1 MANEM
6 TTFFA
11 ACPRALL
18 TAMTLA
24 LVACGDSSSPPAS
37 SGASGN
43 GGNAGSGAAGA
54 AGGAS
59 TVGAGGG
66 YSGAGGASTSAT
78 TGAGGGAGDG
88 GGGGGDDAGDAAGDD
103 AGRDAGSMGD
113 GSLLDRSGDVTPGTR
128 VVLFAGGGTGNDGVQ
143 ATQARL
149 AQPFAVARDP
159 MAGDFYI
166 AEYSG
171 NRIRRVDNNGVI
183 GTVVGPGAAGDAGRI
198 TLNEPHH
205 ILFPPQGGDLFIG
218 DTFNSRIFRL
228 DVKTGVVTP
237 FAANAGFGKTFC
249 LAFDP
254 KGERLYVADTDNKRV
269 RAVDLATSMV
279 STVAG
284 NGSTGKPT
292 DGATATQAPLV
303 DPRAIAVDSK
313 GNLYIL
319 ERDGN
324 ALRVVDTAG
333 KIRTVAGTGQV
344 GNSGDGGNALMA
356 TMNGPKHVSVDL
368 VDDVIITD
376 TENHVIR
383 KLLVA
388 QGRIVRIVGTGTQGS
403 AGVPGPPAGAQLAR
417 PHGVFVAPDGKLYL
431 SDSLNNR
438 VLRVE

>member
-1 MANEM
+1 MDNWM
-6 TTFFA
+6 TTVV
-11 ACPRALL
+11 ALSRLFL
-18 TAMTLA
+18 TAA
-24 LVACGDSSSPPAS
+24 AAAVVACADSASPPAS
-37 SGASGN
+37 GSGGN
-43 GGNAGSGAAGA
+43 GGSGGGAGVA
-54 AGGAS
+54 GAS
-59 TVGAGGG
+59 TVAAGGG
-66 YSGAGGASTSAT
+66 GSGGGSASGST
-78 TGAGGGAGDG
+78 TGAGGSAGD

-103 AGRDAGSMGD
+103 AARDAGTMSDGRLVDRAGGGD
-113 GSLLDRSGDVTPGTR
+113 GPMTGTR

-143 ATQARL
+143 ATQAKL
-149 AQPFAVARDP
+149 AQPFAVAHDP
-159 MAGDFYI
+159 LAGDFYI
-166 AEYSG
+166 AEYAG
-171 NRIRRVDNNGVI
+171 NRIRRVDTGGVI
-183 GTVVGPGAAGDAGRI
+183 STVVGTGAPGDAGRI
-198 TLNEPHH
+198 TLNQPHH

-218 DTFNSRIFRL
+218 DTFNSRLFRL
-228 DVKTGVVTP
+228 DVKTGAVAP

-254 KGERLYVADTDNKRV
+254 KGEKLYVADTDNKRV

-279 STVAG
+279 TTVAG
-284 NGSTGKPT
+284 NGSTGKPA

-333 KIRTVAGTGQV
+333 KIKTVAGTGQV

-368 VDDVIITD
+368 ADDVIITD

-388 QGRIVRIVGTGTQGS
+388 EGKIVRIVGTATQGS
-403 AGVPGPPAGAQLAR
+403 AGVPGPPLGVQLAR

-431 SDSLNNR
+431 SDSLNDR
-438 VLRVE
+438 VLRVD

>member
-1 MANEM
+1 MA
-6 TTFFA
+6 
-11 ACPRALL
+11 
-18 TAMTLA
+18 
-24 LVACGDSSSPPAS
+24 
-37 SGASGN
+37 
-43 GGNAGSGAAGA
+43 
-54 AGGAS
+54 
-59 TVGAGGG
+59 
-66 YSGAGGASTSAT
+66 
-78 TGAGGGAGDG
+78 
-88 GGGGGDDAGDAAGDD
+88 DDAGDGAADD
-103 AGRDAGSMGD
+103 ARIEAGTPVDALADRTAND
-113 GSLLDRSGDVTPGTR
+113 GPVTPGTR

-143 ATQARL
+143 ATQAKL

-159 MAGDFYI
+159 LTGDFYI
-166 AEYSG
+166 SEYQG
-171 NRIRRVDNNGVI
+171 NRIRKVDAAGVI
-183 GTVVGPGAAGDAGRI
+183 STVVGPGAAGDAGRI
-198 TLNEPHH
+198 TLNQPHH
-205 ILFPPQGGDLFIG
+205 IVFPPAGGDLFIG
-218 DTFNSRIFRL
+218 DTFNSRLFRL

-254 KGERLYVADTDNKRV
+254 TGQKLYVADTDNKRV
-269 RAVDLATSMV
+269 RTVDLATGAV
-279 STVAG
+279 ATVAG
-284 NGSTGKPT
+284 NGSTGKPA

-333 KIRTVAGTGQV
+333 KIKTVAGTGQV
-344 GNSGDGGNALMA
+344 GNTGDGGNALMA

-368 VDDVIITD
+368 ADDVMITD

-388 QGRIVRIVGTGTQGS
+388 QGKIVRIVGTGTQGA
-403 AGVPGPPAGAQLAR
+403 AGVPGPPAGVQLAR